1 MAEKSKSVLQKHPEV
16 RNNAADYFTYEKTP
30 IIEESVNRG
39 DARTESV
46 NQYDITDEDIKKIAK
61 VAVNLVNKDLLESD
75 RTAAI
80 DSAVAE
86 AIHTVDASQWQHK
99 VNTSTFILIADQT
112 EKLLTAAKE
121 EKIMS
126 KTTQNEKV
134 QDMSSNIPAGKT
146 AAATVTNGPDNSVIR
161 LDGKNKAVSISESG
175 KSSRLPAGKVRDLVM
190 GMSPAQR
197 RQINKGE
204 KDASE
209 VLAELDRIASELQ
222 GAGNE
227 TLASEIDKVSNTI
240 DRFIKT
246 AAERQADSERF

>member
-16 RNNAADYFTYEKTP
+16 RNNAADYFTFEKTP

-39 DARTESV
+39 DARISPVT
-46 NQYDITDEDIKKIAK
+46 QYDITDEDIKKIAK

-121 EKIMS
+121 DKIMS

-134 QDMSSNIPAGKT
+134 QDMSTNTPSEKT
-146 AAATVTNGPDNSVIR
+146 AATVTKGPDNSVIR
-161 LDGKNKAVSISESG
+161 MDGKNKAVSISESG
-175 KSSRLPAGKVRDLVM
+175 KASRLPAGKVRDLVM

-197 RQINKGE
+197 RKIQQGE
-204 KDASE
+204 KEASE
-209 VLAELDRIASELQ
+209 VLAELDRIASALQ
-222 GAGNE
+222 GVGSE
-227 TLASEIDKVSNTI
+227 SLASEIDKVSNTI
-240 DRFIKT
+240 ESFIKT
-246 AAERQADSERF
+246 ASEKQADAERF